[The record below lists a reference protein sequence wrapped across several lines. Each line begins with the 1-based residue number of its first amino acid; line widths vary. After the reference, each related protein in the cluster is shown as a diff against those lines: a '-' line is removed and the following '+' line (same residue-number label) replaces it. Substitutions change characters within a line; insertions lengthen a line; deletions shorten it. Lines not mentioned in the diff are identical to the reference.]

1 MGSSDQYAPMSNEMR
16 ERVNEAIRFNLA
28 KGIDITEEYIDQAQS
43 YSLRDMP
50 IVHRYFFS
58 SYTPWGVACIEAA
71 FLDRIACPAIWD
83 SKDRIRMD
91 ILSNPHLHL
100 NIKDRLLR
108 AFESGNWERWY
119 DSFYILGIKGL
130 KDKDPPEKL
139 REEIIH
145 SPYLSNH
152 SRENL
157 LYNLSNLTEA

>member
-1 MGSSDQYAPMSNEMR
+1 MR

-28 KGIDITEEYIDQAQS
+28 KGIEITEEYIDQAQS
-43 YSLRDMP
+43 HSL
-50 IVHRYFFS
+50 IYKWYLFA

-100 NIKDRLLR
+100 NIKGRILR
-108 AFESGNWERWY
+108 EFESGNWEKWY
-119 DSFYILGIKGL
+119 DSFYSLSIRKTTDSPERLRGEILL
-130 KDKDPPEKL
+130 
-139 REEIIH
+139 
-145 SPYLSNH
+145 SPYLSYR

-157 LYNLSNLTEA
+157 LYNLNNLTEEV